1 MKIKRHLVQ
10 IYLLGMLLLVA
21 SAGRGHAQVLLGGQ
35 GLGVNSNGFGFS
47 VSGATNL
54 AVVVEATTNLTT
66 PLLTFWTPM
75 ATNTLSNGFF
85 FFSDPQWTNY
95 ARRFYRLTGTNAFAI
110 FTASPAGG
118 PVPLNVQFNT
128 PNFDSLGNPITS
140 WNWNF
145 GDGATST
152 AQNPSHIYTSLGA
165 LNPGFVATNNLGV
178 AMIGAGPQISTLAF
192 AVFTANSTNG
202 ATPFAVQFNSPNVD
216 SLGNPITSWDWNFG
230 DGATSTAQNPSHV
243 YTNLGVFN
251 PGFVATNSLG
261 IEVIGSGP
269 QIVAFSFLTATN
281 NGVTAI
287 TGYVGKPAGV
297 LTIPAAINGLPVT
310 GISGSA
316 FSGCAGV
323 TSVTIP
329 NTVTGI
335 GLRAFYDCSR
345 LTNVIIP
352 DSVTDIGDYAFSSC
366 GSLSNVVIGNSVTNL
381 GNFAFAFCFGLAGIT
396 IPNGVTGIGADAFG
410 YCTGLTSVTI
420 PDSVT
425 CLGDFAF
432 GSCANLTN
440 VVMGSGVT
448 NIGNFAFAFCANLA
462 GVAIPGNV
470 ASMGNS
476 AFVACSNLASATVDS
491 GNVGDF
497 AFSSCGS
504 LGSVGFGNDVTN
516 IGNFALAYCPSL
528 TGITIP
534 AQVGSIGVDA
544 FVSCVNLASATI
556 NGGSIGDYAFSSCVS
571 LSNVVFGNGVTNI
584 GVGAFAGCSNLT
596 NVTIPGTVSDI
607 GGGAFSSCANL
618 TQVTIGGGVN
628 QPRRRR
634 VFRQLQPPGGLFSG
648 QRAHIFG
655 RRRAF
660 QRRECG
666 RGKNLLPAWNRRL
679 EPAGADRR
687 WKFWGEDK
695 SVWIRCQLQQQ
706 PVRHRGSLHEPEPAR
721 LAPDGDQS
729 GFVLFRGCTMDEF
742 SRPVLPPPG
751 LRFRRFA
758 GGVVGSGD
766 PNRRRALWRAIE
778 SIRLYHH
785 RCRQYPGGR
794 RGLHKSGERHVG
806 SVVLRFADQ
815 RFLLFQRP
823 RLDEL
828 SGTLLPHQLPVGRSS
843 LRKLTAGTK

>member
-10 IYLLGMLLLVA
+10 IYLLGTLLSVA
-21 SAGRGHAQVLLGGQ
+21 SPGRGHAQVLLGGQ

-54 AVVVEATTNLTT
+54 SVVVEATTNLTT
-66 PLLTFWTPM
+66 PLLTFWTPL

-85 FFSDPQWTNY
+85 YFSDPQWTNY
-95 ARRFYRLTGTNAFAI
+95 SRRFYRLTGTNAFAI
-110 FTASPAGG
+110 FTASPVGG
-118 PVPLNVQFNT
+118 PVPLTVQFNT
-128 PNFDSLGNPITS
+128 PNFDSFGNAITS

-152 AQNPSHIYTSLGA
+152 VQNPSHIYTNLGA
-165 LNPGFVATNNLGV
+165 FNPGFVATNNLGV
-178 AMIGAGPQISTLAF
+178 AMIGSGPQISTLAF
-192 AVFTANSTNG
+192 AVFTANFTNG

-216 SLGNPITSWDWNFG
+216 SLGNPMTGWNWNFG
-230 DGATSTAQNPSHV
+230 DGTTSTAQNPSHI
-243 YTNLGVFN
+243 YTNLGAFN

-281 NGVTAI
+281 DGATTI
-287 TGYVGKPAGV
+287 TGFAGKPAGV

-310 GISGSA
+310 SIGESA

-335 GLRAFYDCSR
+335 GLRAFYDCSH

-366 GSLSNVVIGNSVTNL
+366 GNLSNVVIGNSVTNI
-381 GNFAFAFCFGLAGIT
+381 GHFAFAFCPSLAGIT
-396 IPNGVTGIGADAFG
+396 IPNGVTSIGADAFG

-432 GSCANLTN
+432 GSCANLSN
-440 VVMGSGVT
+440 VVMGNGIT
-448 NIGNFAFAFCANLA
+448 NLGNFAFAFCGNLA

-476 AFVACSNLASATVDS
+476 AFVSCSNLASATIDS

-516 IGNFALAYCPSL
+516 IGNFAFAYCPSL

-534 AQVGSIGVDA
+534 AQVGSIGVEA

-556 NGGSIGDYAFSSCVS
+556 NSGNIGDYAFSSCGS

-618 TQVTIGGGVN
+618 TQVMIGGGVN
-628 QPRRRR
+628 NLGYAA
-634 VFRQLQPPGGLFSG
+634 FSGNSNLQAVYFQGNAPTFLDAGGPFSGANAAAAKIYCLPGTAGWNPQVQTGDGNFGVKTNQFGFEVSCNNSLSVIVEACTNLIRPVWLPVATNLGSFYFADAQWMNFPVRFYRLLASGFAGLPVVLWNPVIQTGDGRFGVRSNQFGFTITGTANIPVVVEACTNLANAMWVPLFSG
-648 QRAHIFG
+648 
-655 RRRAF
+655 
-660 QRRECG
+660 
-666 RGKNLLPAWNRRL
+666 LLTNGSFYFSDPAWMN
-679 EPAGADRR
+679 
-687 WKFWGEDK
+687 
-695 SVWIRCQLQQQ
+695 
-706 PVRHRGSLHEPEPAR
+706 
-721 LAPDGDQS
+721 
-729 GFVLFRGCTMDEF
+729 
-742 SRPVLPPPG
+742 
-751 LRFRRFA
+751 
-758 GGVVGSGD
+758 
-766 PNRRRALWRAIE
+766 
-778 SIRLYHH
+778 
-785 RCRQYPGGR
+785 YPG
-794 RGLHKSGERHVG
+794 
-806 SVVLRFADQ
+806 RFY
-815 RFLLFQRP
+815 RI
-823 RLDEL
+823 
-828 SGTLLPHQLPVGRSS
+828 SS
-843 LRKLTAGTK
+843 Q

>member
-1 MKIKRHLVQ
+1 MPRF
-10 IYLLGMLLLVA
+10 
-21 SAGRGHAQVLLGGQ
+21 LLGGQ

-54 AVVVEATTNLTT
+54 SAVVEATTNLTT

-118 PVPLNVQFNT
+118 PVPLTVQFNT
-128 PNFDSLGNPITS
+128 PNFDSFGNTITS

-152 AQNPSHIYTSLGA
+152 AQNPSHIYTNLGA

-178 AMIGAGPQISTLAF
+178 AMIGSGPQISTLAF
-192 AVFTANSTNG
+192 AVFTANATNG

-216 SLGNPITSWDWNFG
+216 SLGNAIAGWNWNFG
-230 DGATSTAQNPSHV
+230 DGATSTAQNPSHI
-243 YTNLGVFN
+243 YTNLGAFN

-310 GISGSA
+310 GISESA

-366 GSLSNVVIGNSVTNL
+366 GSLSNVVIGNSVTNI
-381 GNFAFAFCFGLAGIT
+381 GNFAFAFCFSLAGIT

-432 GSCANLTN
+432 GSCANLSN
-440 VVMGSGVT
+440 VVIGSGVT

-476 AFVACSNLASATVDS
+476 AFVACSNLASATIDS
-491 GNVGDF
+491 GNIGDF

-504 LGSVGFGNDVTN
+504 LGSVGFGNGVTN

-556 NGGSIGDYAFSSCVS
+556 NGGNIGDYAFSSCVS

-628 QPRRRR
+628 RLGDAA
-634 VFRQLQPPGGLFSG
+634 FSGNSNLQAVYFQGNAPTFLDAGGPFNGANAAAAKIYCLPGTAGWNPQVQTGDGNFGVKTNQFGFDVSCNNNLSVIVEACTNLNRPVWLPMATNLGSFYFADAQWMNFPVRFYRLLASGFAGLPVGLWDPVIQTGDGRFGVRSNQFGFTITGAANIPVVVEACTNLANAMWVPLFSG
-648 QRAHIFG
+648 
-655 RRRAF
+655 
-660 QRRECG
+660 
-666 RGKNLLPAWNRRL
+666 LLTNGSFYFSDPAWMN
-679 EPAGADRR
+679 
-687 WKFWGEDK
+687 
-695 SVWIRCQLQQQ
+695 
-706 PVRHRGSLHEPEPAR
+706 
-721 LAPDGDQS
+721 
-729 GFVLFRGCTMDEF
+729 
-742 SRPVLPPPG
+742 
-751 LRFRRFA
+751 
-758 GGVVGSGD
+758 
-766 PNRRRALWRAIE
+766 
-778 SIRLYHH
+778 
-785 RCRQYPGGR
+785 YPG
-794 RGLHKSGERHVG
+794 
-806 SVVLRFADQ
+806 RFY
-815 RFLLFQRP
+815 RI
-823 RLDEL
+823 
-828 SGTLLPHQLPVGRSS
+828 SS
-843 LRKLTAGTK
+843 Q